1 MCIIEFVVNLVLI
14 GVVKVLDGIVDL
26 FCLIAVNM
34 LDVKEY
40 GVVIF
45 IVYEVMGLI
54 CEGVM
59 VCGVC
64 VCNYFIGEI

>member
-26 FCLIAVNM
+26 FCLIVVNM

-64 VCNYFIGEI
+64 VRNYFIGEI